1 MDPSIFLAKLMG
13 PILVVV
19 GLGILINR
27 APSQAVAEEVVKSR
41 ALLYVSGVL
50 ALIAGLGIVLTH
62 NEWDLSWQVIIT
74 IIGWLAVVRGLL
86 RVLIPQQIGDFI
98 TRVLARSPQ
107 VLTGSG
113 VVALILGAVLAWK
126 GYSGT

>member
-74 IIGWLAVVRGLL
+74 IIGWLAVIRGLL
-86 RVLIPQQIGDFI
+86 RVPIPQQIGDFI
-98 TRVLARSPQ
+98 TRVLARRC
-107 VLTGSG
+107 
-113 VVALILGAVLAWK
+113 
-126 GYSGT
+126 

>member
-74 IIGWLAVVRGLL
+74 IIGWLAVIRGLL

-107 VLTGSG
+107 VLNGSG